1 MPDKHTPYFE
11 LRDALLAG
19 GCPMCRLGER
29 SATHYIESVLYEGM
43 TDPPLRQ
50 RLRTAQ
56 GLCRRHAWQM
66 TRMRASVLGTA
77 IVYRDVVNDL
87 IVALEAQA
95 EEPGGFLRGR
105 RVARGLPEAQMPC
118 PACAIADEEAVRV
131 GDVLRSHVS
140 DLEIAAVYAKAGGL
154 CLPHLRLLL
163 ARSTAQQ
170 TVTLRTWHLAVC
182 RELRGQLDEL
192 IRKHDYRFQTE
203 SMGDEADASL
213 RAVARIVGEREPDA

>member
-43 TDPPLRQ
+43 TDPPIRQ

-56 GLCRRHAWQM
+56 GLCRQHAWQM

-77 IVYRDVVNDL
+77 IIYRDVLNDL
-87 IVALEAQA
+87 IVALEAQPEA
-95 EEPGGFLRGR
+95 PGGFSWGR
-105 RVARGLPEAQMPC
+105 RVAKVLPEPQMPC
-118 PACAIADEEAVRV
+118 PACTIADEEAARV
-131 GDVLRSHVS
+131 GDVLRSHLS
-140 DLEIAAVYAKAGGL
+140 DSEIAAVYARAGGL

-170 TVTLRTWHLAVC
+170 AVTLRTWHLAVC

-192 IRKHDYRFQTE
+192 IRKHDYRFQGE
-203 SMGDEADASL
+203 SIGSEADASR
-213 RAVARIVGEREPDA
+213 RAIACIVGERETDA